1 MRRYFCPENK
11 QYYDVRTQ
19 VEVFKTNVTQKPN
32 AEKIVEHLLA
42 VFPDAS
48 VNFDLEDCDRI
59 LRVEMNTLPDAVQ
72 IMKLVHAAGFTC
84 EVLND

>member
-1 MRRYFCPENK
+1 M
-11 QYYDVRTQ
+11 

-59 LRVEMNTLPDAVQ
+59 LRVEMNSYPDAVQ